1 MKRCKN
7 CNNVMND
14 EDLFCDKCGA
24 RFEADEGISTAN
36 TKNKKIPKWAI
47 ILTASVLGI
56 VFLCIGG
63 KLIYD
68 SSKNTKSSVAK
79 HEKTKSNKEKKPDK
93 SNYALYLKEG
103 NIWITD
109 EKGKNASAVSQDL
122 YNHYLEGLE
131 NQEEFY
137 QNFNDLDNPMYEYL
151 ITLYNDQE
159 IIVYPE
165 KYTGDPGT
173 VDLYWKS
180 LKDNNAQGT
189 MIDSGVEHYSLGKD
203 DSILFYKTQ
212 DGFYMYDFENRVK
225 LLDSGE
231 GYGYVYDIE
240 DDESH
245 DIYCL
250 IRDVDGP
257 DFVFES
263 NAVICMDEKRI
274 VYPGNIM
281 ANSGEQCYDLMW
293 KSLESG
299 DGEVTQIDSGVSKHQ
314 LVSDKTK
321 LIYAKEDGIYQY
333 DFQNSEKIIDSPNVV
348 EWIAD
353 AHGEN
358 VVYVEQINNMKHNIC
373 LRKKDGRTI
382 ILQKDCFDYSLHV
395 QADWEFEN
403 IFFRTDFSLY
413 SADGEGKVNK
423 IADLENY
430 ADFVQVYDDGTA
442 YYCTASSVMLS
453 GLDLI
458 EDDMLETDNNIKEP
472 VEPVPPVAPDMPDNY
487 EDGGGLMLEEDI
499 AEKEQYEEKYNA
511 YTKKLEKYNK
521 DYTKYEEDCDIY
533 SGVAERNRIREELDE
548 QMFEYWDI
556 SYYYFDGKESHILGK
571 DYTSIE
577 DDLNYKNQFI
587 TVSSKIGAGITRF
600 ADDINID
607 KIKMSEVTS
616 IEDVDLSSVE
626 IELNNVN
633 RAYYAICRGKVSK
646 IAEDSIRED
655 GTVLEPIWVAHD
667 DLQWNESENA
677 LIYIEHIS
685 TDVAGDLKQIS
696 FEDEKNPEPVLLDTE
711 VHEFHQEQGQLYCLK
726 LSEDNRLNLYLNQE
740 LVLSDVSWQ
749 SREYMEEALYVIAD
763 WDWERGVG
771 NLYRYKDK
779 ELEMIVADIHNFTV
793 WPGEK
798 IYYLKNYNMAQ
809 MQGELYL
816 LEKGGEKLLDDNIL
830 DILSYPNLKVR

>member
-14 EDLFCDKCGA
+14 EDLFCYKCGA
-24 RFEADEGISTAN
+24 RFETDKRIFTAN
-36 TKNKKIPKWAI
+36 TGKNKKFPKWEI
-47 ILTASVLGI
+47 ILSVSVLVI
-56 VFLCIGG
+56 VFLCIIFLCVGG

-68 SSKNTKSSVAK
+68 SSKNAQTPVAK
-79 HEKTKSNKEKKPDK
+79 HEKTKNKEKKPEK

-109 EKGKNASAVSQDL
+109 EKGKNKNAVSQDL

-203 DSILFYKTQ
+203 DSVLFYKTQ

-240 DDESH
+240 DDERH

-274 VYPGNIM
+274 VYPGNIVT
-281 ANSGEQCYDLMW
+281 NSGEQCYDLMW
-293 KSLESG
+293 KSLKSG
-299 DGEVTQIDSGVSKHQ
+299 DGEVTQIDSGVFKHQ

-403 IFFRTDFSLY
+403 IFFRTDSSLY

-458 EDDMLETDNNIKEP
+458 EDDMLETDNNIR
-472 VEPVPPVAPDMPDNY
+472 
-487 EDGGGLMLEEDI
+487 
-499 AEKEQYEEKYNA
+499 EQ
-511 YTKKLEKYNK
+511 
-521 DYTKYEEDCDIY
+521 
-533 SGVAERNRIREELDE
+533 LDE

-556 SYYYFDGKESHILGK
+556 SYYYFDGKQSHILGK

-587 TVSSKIGAGITRF
+587 TVSSKTGAGITRF

-626 IELNNVN
+626 TELNNVN
-633 RAYYAICRGKVSK
+633 RAYYAICGGKVSK

-667 DLQWNESENA
+667 DLQWNESENV

-696 FEDEKNPEPVLLDTE
+696 FEDEKNTEPVLLDTE

-749 SREYMEEALYVIAD
+749 SREYMEDALYVIAD
-763 WDWERGVG
+763 WDWKRGVG

-779 ELEMIVADIHNFTV
+779 NLEMIVADIHNFTV

-798 IYYLKNYNMAQ
+798 IYYLKNYNTAQ
-809 MQGELYL
+809 MSGELCL
-816 LEKGGEKLLDDNIL
+816 LEKGEERILNDNVL
-830 DILSYPNLKVR
+830 DILSYPDLNVR

>member
-14 EDLFCDKCGA
+14 EDLFCYKCGA
-24 RFEADEGISTAN
+24 RFETDERIFTAN
-36 TKNKKIPKWAI
+36 TGKNKKFPKWEI
-47 ILTASVLGI
+47 ILSVSVLVIVFLCI

-68 SSKNTKSSVAK
+68 SSKNVQTPVAK
-79 HEKTKSNKEKKPDK
+79 HEKTKNKEKKPEK

-109 EKGKNASAVSQDL
+109 EKGKNTNAVSQDL

-203 DSILFYKTQ
+203 DSVLFYKTQ

-274 VYPGNIM
+274 VYPGNIVT
-281 ANSGEQCYDLMW
+281 NSGEQCYDLMW
-293 KSLESG
+293 KSLKSG
-299 DGEVTQIDSGVSKHQ
+299 DGEVTQIDSGVFKHQ

-458 EDDMLETDNNIKEP
+458 EDDMLETDNNIR
-472 VEPVPPVAPDMPDNY
+472 
-487 EDGGGLMLEEDI
+487 
-499 AEKEQYEEKYNA
+499 EQ
-511 YTKKLEKYNK
+511 
-521 DYTKYEEDCDIY
+521 
-533 SGVAERNRIREELDE
+533 LDE

-556 SYYYFDGKESHILGK
+556 SYYYFDGKQSHILGK

-587 TVSSKIGAGITRF
+587 TVSSKTGAGITRF

-626 IELNNVN
+626 AELNNVN
-633 RAYYAICRGKVSK
+633 RAYYAICMGKVSK

-677 LIYIEHIS
+677 LVYIEHIS
-685 TDVAGDLKQIS
+685 TDVAGDFKQIS

-711 VHEFHQEQGQLYCLK
+711 VHEFYQEQGQLYCLK

-749 SREYMEEALYVIAD
+749 SREYMEDALYVIAD

-798 IYYLKNYNMAQ
+798 IYYLKNYNTAQ
-809 MQGELYL
+809 MSGELCL
-816 LEKGGEKLLDDNIL
+816 LEKGEERILNDNVL
-830 DILSYPNLKVR
+830 DILSYPDLNVR

>member
-14 EDLFCDKCGA
+14 EDLFCYKCGA
-24 RFEADEGISTAN
+24 RFETDERIFTAN
-36 TKNKKIPKWAI
+36 TGKNKKFPKWEI
-47 ILTASVLGI
+47 ILSVSVLVIVFLCI

-68 SSKNTKSSVAK
+68 SSKNVQTPVAK
-79 HEKTKSNKEKKPDK
+79 HEKTKNKEKKPEK

-109 EKGKNASAVSQDL
+109 EKGKNTNAVSQDL

-203 DSILFYKTQ
+203 DSVLFYKTQ

-274 VYPGNIM
+274 VYPGNIVT
-281 ANSGEQCYDLMW
+281 NSGEQCYDLMW

-299 DGEVTQIDSGVSKHQ
+299 DGEVTQIDSGVFKHQ

-458 EDDMLETDNNIKEP
+458 EDDMLETDNNIR
-472 VEPVPPVAPDMPDNY
+472 
-487 EDGGGLMLEEDI
+487 
-499 AEKEQYEEKYNA
+499 EQ
-511 YTKKLEKYNK
+511 
-521 DYTKYEEDCDIY
+521 
-533 SGVAERNRIREELDE
+533 LDE

-556 SYYYFDGKESHILGK
+556 SYYYFDGKQSHILGK

-587 TVSSKIGAGITRF
+587 TVSSKTGAGITRF

-626 IELNNVN
+626 TELNNVN
-633 RAYYAICRGKVSK
+633 RAYYAICGGKVSK

-677 LIYIEHIS
+677 LVYIEHIS
-685 TDVAGDLKQIS
+685 TDVAGDFKQIS

-711 VHEFHQEQGQLYCLK
+711 VHEFYQEQGQLYCLK

-749 SREYMEEALYVIAD
+749 SREYMEDALYVIAD
-763 WDWERGVG
+763 WDWKRGVG

-779 ELEMIVADIHNFTV
+779 NLEMIVADIHNFTV

-798 IYYLKNYNMAQ
+798 IYYLKNYNTAQ
-809 MQGELYL
+809 MSGELCL
-816 LEKGGEKLLDDNIL
+816 LEKGEERILNDNVL
-830 DILSYPNLKVR
+830 DILSYPDLNVR